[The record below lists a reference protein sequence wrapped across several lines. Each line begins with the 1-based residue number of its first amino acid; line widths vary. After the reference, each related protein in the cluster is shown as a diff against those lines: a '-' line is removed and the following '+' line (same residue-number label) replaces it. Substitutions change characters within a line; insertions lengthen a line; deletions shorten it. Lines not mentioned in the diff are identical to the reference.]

1 MNDRMRHSMAEA
13 TRLTRAGRLA
23 EATTTIQRALGRMP
37 IGDVSAAESG
47 TAAEPIE
54 AEFDVVEDPATSPK
68 TSIWDT
74 IPGIVR
80 PTESPTAHPPSAL
93 GELSPGS
100 LQLPHSILSA
110 TERVRPA
117 VADEVVSPD
126 RVGGR
131 FVDRAYTN
139 AAGTR
144 AYKLYIP
151 SAYTGQTLP
160 LLIMLHGCTQ
170 TAIDFAMG
178 TRMNILAEKEMFLV
192 AYPEQVPSANGS
204 KCWNW
209 FQPADQ
215 QRGAGE
221 PSLIAGITRQIMS
234 EYHVDASRVYVAGLS
249 AGGAMAA
256 IMAAT
261 HPDLYAAVGVHS
273 GLAYGAARDLPSA
286 FAAMKQGKRGASQ
299 HAPQLTEVIP
309 LIVFHGDCD
318 TTVATVNADRL
329 LNQWLYRAGDGPG
342 TGSRFSR
349 DATMER
355 GQAGDGYAYTRCI
368 YLEAMGRVIA
378 EKWIIHQAGHAWSG
392 GSPNGSYTDPK
403 GPDASAE
410 MVRFFTEHQKR
421 SDQAFRTSTG

>member
-1 MNDRMRHSMAEA
+1 MNDRMRDAMAEA
-13 TRLTRAGRLA
+13 SRLTQAGRLA
-23 EATTTIQRALGRMP
+23 EATTIIQRTLGRMP
-37 IGDVSAAESG
+37 VTDVSAAEPG

-74 IPGIVR
+74 IPGVVR
-80 PTESPTAHPPSAL
+80 PTESLTAHSPSGL
-93 GELSPGS
+93 GVLSPDS
-100 LQLPHSILSA
+100 LQLPHSVLSS
-110 TERVRPA
+110 TGRVRP
-117 VADEVVSPD
+117 VVPEEVVSPD
-126 RVGGR
+126 GLVGR

-170 TAIDFAMG
+170 TAIDFATG

-209 FQPADQ
+209 FQRADQ

-221 PSLIAGITRQIMS
+221 PSLIAGITHQIMS

-256 IMAAT
+256 IMATT
-261 HPDLYAAVGVHS
+261 HPDLYAAAGVHS
-273 GLAYGAARDLPSA
+273 GLAYGAAHDFPSA

-318 TTVATVNADRL
+318 TTVATVNADSL
-329 LNQWLYRAGDGPG
+329 LNQWLDGASDGPG
-342 TGSRFSR
+342 IRQRLTR
-349 DATMER
+349 DATTER
-355 GQAGDGYAYTRCI
+355 GRANGGNAYTRSI
-368 YLEAMGRVIA
+368 YSDSNNRVIA
-378 EKWIIHQAGHAWSG
+378 EKWIVHQVGHAWSG
-392 GSPNGSYTDPK
+392 GSPNGSFTDPR

-410 MVRFFTEHQKR
+410 MVRFFKEHPKR
-421 SDQAFRTSTG
+421 TDQAFRTSMG